1 MAEDKIKQLQQYKET
16 IDRKKREIDKAIGK
30 KDLLMAKL
38 KDEFKISNIAAAK
51 KLLEEL
57 KVEKKKLLVEFDEAM
72 EDLRANYDL

>member
-1 MAEDKIKQLQQYKET
+1 
-16 IDRKKREIDKAIGK
+16 
-30 KDLLMAKL
+30 MAKL

-57 KVEKKKLLVEFDEAM
+57 KVEKKKLSVEFDEAM